1 MIKFA
6 SPDASDEE
14 LVEEYKEKKYWGMET
29 LINLYDCDRELIKDP
44 KHIERY
50 IIELCEVI
58 DMHRFGNPIIERFG
72 AGNLYG
78 YSAVQL
84 IHTSCI
90 TAHFAEESGDVYI
103 DVFSC
108 KHLAPTVAA
117 EFSRK
122 FFKGKREEHQTIFRD

>member
-103 DVFSC
+103 DIFSC
-108 KHLAPTVAA
+108 KAFSAKLAAKFTA
-117 EFSRK
+117 EF
-122 FFKGKREEHQTIFRD
+122 FKAKNYENKTLFRD